1 MSRSDFRGPKLPRT
15 LLDQVQGSRVSK
27 KRDVPRKER
36 RKQERQDKKASHGRP
51 FQRNRLDRAPVSE
64 DDSDEDKPPARPS
77 AIPKK
82 DAKPTESI
90 LKRTPPEPVES
101 EDEEPNEPVVSRAV
115 KAKLEDDDD
124 EIAALEK
131 KLGLKKKKS
140 KKTGDDELDWLV
152 YGSDGEDENT
162 SKRKRP
168 EDDEWL
174 RNKRRKSGPSK
185 HPTQEESSSASEED
199 FHEDEDGSL
208 DEDFEN
214 PFSEDEIS
222 EDEDGF
228 ESFDNEDED
237 DQMEAEP
244 VPVRQKENPYVAP
257 VPQNQQPAKYIPPSL
272 RQSSGTDDEALKQL
286 RRQIQGQLNRLS
298 EANILSILQAIQEF
312 YTKNARQH
320 VTSTLI
326 DLLTNLVCD
335 PSVLNDTFLVLH
347 AGFAAALYRTVGID
361 FGAQLL
367 ESVVRM
373 FDTHYTTASEGK
385 QALNLIA
392 FLSNLYAFQVVG
404 SEIMFDYIRMLLD
417 KDNFSETSTE
427 LLLRIIRMT
436 GTQLRQDDPSALKD
450 IVLLLQKTVS
460 ALGQDNVS
468 VRTKF
473 MIETIHNLK
482 NNRMKTG
489 VAASALTA
497 EHMQRM
503 KKTLGAIKNS
513 KATEPLRIGLSDIR
527 DSEKKGKWWL
537 VGASWKD
544 PAKMAN
550 AISTP
555 TTVQAEQEDAQ
566 NDSDASDDDVDLD
579 KLARAQGMN
588 TDVRRAI
595 FVAVAGAVDY
605 QHAHIRIM
613 KLNLKNKQLIE
624 IPRVLVH
631 CVGAEPVYNHFY
643 TLVATKFCGDH
654 KLSKAYQFAL
664 LDIYRRMGETKDGEE
679 EDDFEADDEEQ
690 MSVRKIYNIAR
701 MYATLITEQLLHIT
715 ILKTLNFGSLK
726 PKTRIFVEALLTTTF
741 TLLRKKAHK
750 DGYEQ
755 VVKGVFLRAHA
766 VPDMVPGLKYYLSN
780 ILPDSDIAAAKK
792 EKKRIALGC
801 EYAVEA
807 LSQQQTEV
815 PIEDDL
821 SD

>member
-15 LLDQVQGSRVSK
+15 LLDQIQGGRVSK
-27 KRDVPRKER
+27 KRDVPRKDR
-36 RKQERQDKKASHGRP
+36 RKQERQDRKATHSRP
-51 FQRNRLDRAPVSE
+51 SQRTRPDRAPISEEDSE
-64 DDSDEDKPPARPS
+64 DDKPPAKQS
-77 AIPKK
+77 AIPKN
-82 DAKPTESI
+82 DAKPSKSI
-90 LKRTPPEPVES
+90 LKRPPPEPVDS
-101 EDEEPNEPVVSRAV
+101 ENEEPSEPAVSRTA
-115 KAKLEDDDD
+115 KAKLEDDDA

-131 KLGLKKKKS
+131 RLGLKKKKS
-140 KKTGDDELDWLV
+140 KKTGDDGLDWLV
-152 YGSDGEDENT
+152 FGSDGEDERT

-174 RNKRRKSGPSK
+174 HNKRQKAGGSKSSL
-185 HPTQEESSSASEED
+185 HDDTSYESEHDSDADGS
-199 FHEDEDGSL
+199 FDEDL
-208 DEDFEN
+208 EN

-222 EDEDGF
+222 A
-228 ESFDNEDED
+228 EDED
-237 DQMEAEP
+237 DFEAFDDEDEEDKSEDEP
-244 VPVRQKENPYVAP
+244 IPVKQRENPYVAP
-257 VPQNQQPAKYIPPSL
+257 VPKTEQPAKYIPPSL
-272 RQSSGTDDEALKQL
+272 RQSSGTDDEVLRQL

-298 EANILSILQAIQEF
+298 EANILSILQAMQEF

-326 DLLTNLVCD
+326 DLLTNLICD

-347 AGFAAALYRTVGID
+347 AGFAAAVYRTIGID

-367 ESVVRM
+367 ETVVRM
-373 FDTHYTTASEGK
+373 FDAHYSTASEGK
-385 QALNLIA
+385 QELNLIA
-392 FLSNLYAFQVVG
+392 FLSNLYAFQLVG

-460 ALGQDNVS
+460 AIGQDKVS

-489 VAASALTA
+489 VVASALTA

-503 KKTLGAIKNS
+503 KKTLGGIKNS

-550 AISTP
+550 GESTAAP
-555 TTVQAEQEDAQ
+555 AQAETDDAE
-566 NDSDASDDDVDLD
+566 NDSDASDGDVDLD

-605 QHAHIRIM
+605 QHAHMRIM

-624 IPRVLVH
+624 VPRVLVH

-654 KLSKAYQFAL
+654 KLAKAYQFAL
-664 LDIYRRMGETKDGEE
+664 LDLYRRMGETRDGED
-679 EDDFEADDEEQ
+679 EDDMDTDGEEQ

-701 MYATLITEQLLHIT
+701 MYSTLITEQLLHIT
-715 ILKTLNFGSLK
+715 ILKPLNFGSLK
-726 PKTRIFVEALLTTTF
+726 PKTQIFVEALLSTIF
-741 TLLRKKAHK
+741 NLLRKKAHK
-750 DGYEQ
+750 EGFEDA
-755 VVKGVFLRAHA
+755 VKDVFLRTHA

-780 ILPDSDIAAAKK
+780 IVPDSEIAADRK

-807 LSQQQTEV
+807 LSQQQTAMS
-815 PIEDDL
+815 IEDEL